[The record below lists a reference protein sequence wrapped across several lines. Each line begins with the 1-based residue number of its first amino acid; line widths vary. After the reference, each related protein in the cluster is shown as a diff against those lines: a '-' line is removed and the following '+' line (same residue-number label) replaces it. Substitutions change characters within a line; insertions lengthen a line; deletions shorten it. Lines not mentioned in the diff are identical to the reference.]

1 MTLAQGT
8 KLGRYEIR
16 SQLGA
21 GGMGEVYLVQDT
33 QLERTIALKILP
45 ADVTSDRQRMH
56 RFVQEAKAAAA
67 LHHPNIAHIYEIG
80 ETDGTSF
87 IAMEFI
93 DGETLRQLL
102 KQGQLT
108 VTAMLDISIQI
119 ASALA
124 AAHEA
129 GIIHRD
135 IKPDN
140 IMLRHDGL
148 VKVLDFGL
156 VKLTEPQSATDTEA
170 PTKALV
176 HTDAGTVMGT
186 ANYMSPEQARGQKVD
201 ARTDIWSLGVMLY
214 EMTTGRLPFA
224 GATTTDVLA
233 SIVKTEPI
241 PLTRFSPELPLKLEE
256 IVVKALEKDREERYQ
271 TVKDVLVDMRRL
283 RKRLEF
289 EAELERSKPPDS
301 FAGPGTSSGGLPIQ
315 TSGNAT
321 RTSGLISAQQM
332 SSAEYVVSEIKRH
345 KSAAALVLLTLLT
358 AVSAIIYFSY
368 LSGRPNAAI
377 DSIAVLPFTNQ
388 SGDESADYL
397 SDGIPETIIY
407 SLSQLPNLKV
417 TARNSAFRY
426 KGKDTDAQT
435 IGREL
440 GVQAVLTGRLTQ
452 RGDNLMVS
460 AEVVD
465 AQSNRLLWGGQY
477 SRKLSDI
484 LAVQE
489 EIAKEI
495 SEKLR
500 LRLTGEEQKRLSAG
514 TTGNPEAYQLYLKG
528 RYFWNKRT
536 GDAVIKS
543 IEYFNQAIEK
553 DPNYALA
560 YAGLADSYVILPS
573 YTPTPGKEVYPKARV
588 AATKALEINDKLAEA
603 YSARAYIREFFD
615 WDFANAEREF
625 KRSIELNPNYPTA
638 RQWYGEYLT
647 AMGRHGEAI
656 VELKRAQELDP
667 LSLIINRELGTAF
680 SFAGQ
685 YDQAIEQL
693 RKTLDM
699 DSSFVPAHH
708 ELGWAY
714 TQKKIYGE
722 AIAEFQKAISLEK
735 DNAFSLMGLGFTY
748 AVSGKREDAQRIL
761 DRLIDR
767 SKRLYVPSTYIAA
780 VYAGLGEKE
789 QAFQWLEKA
798 YNERDEGMIYLNSAP
813 PWGRINSD
821 PRFASLVRRIGLPQ
835 GDTDKR

>member
-1 MTLAQGT
+1 MTLTTGT
-8 KLGRYEIR
+8 RLGHYEIR

-21 GGMGEVYLVQDT
+21 GGMGEVYLAQDM
-33 QLERTIALKILP
+33 QLERTVALKILP
-45 ADVTSDRQRMH
+45 GEVANDRQRMH
-56 RFVQEAKAAAA
+56 RFVQEAKASAA
-67 LHHPNIAHIYEIG
+67 LNHPNIAHIYEIG
-80 ETDGTSF
+80 ESDGASF

-93 DGETLRQLL
+93 DGETLRQHL
-102 KQGQLT
+102 KQSQLT
-108 VTAMLDISIQI
+108 VPEILDISIQI

-129 GIIHRD
+129 GIVHRD
-135 IKPDN
+135 VKPDN
-140 IMLRHDGL
+140 VMLRSDGL

-156 VKLTEPQSATDTEA
+156 VKLTEPQPATDTEA

-214 EMTTGRLPFA
+214 ELTTGRLPFS
-224 GATTTDVLA
+224 GATTTDVVA

-241 PLTRFSPELPLKLEE
+241 PLTRFSTELPSKLEE
-256 IVVKALEKDREERYQ
+256 IVAKALEKDREERYQ
-271 TVKDVLVDMRRL
+271 TVKDLLVDMRRL

-301 FAGPGTSSGGLPIQ
+301 FAGPGTSSSGLPVQ
-315 TSGNAT
+315 TSANAT
-321 RTSGLISAQQM
+321 KTSTLISAQQM
-332 SSAEYVVSEIKRH
+332 SSAEYVASEIKRH
-345 KSAAALVLLTLLT
+345 KTAAALVSLSLVV
-358 AVSAIIYFSY
+358 AASAIIYFFYFSR
-368 LSGRPNAAI
+368 LTNATI

-388 SGDESADYL
+388 SGDENADYL

-426 KGKDTDAQT
+426 KGKDSDAQT

-460 AEVVD
+460 AEVVE
-465 AQSNRLLWGGQY
+465 ARNNRLLWGGQY
-477 SRKLSDI
+477 SRKLSDV

-500 LRLTGEEQKRLSAG
+500 LRLSGAEQRQLTTGS
-514 TTGNPEAYQLYLKG
+514 TGNPEAYQLYLKG

-536 GDAVIKS
+536 GDAITKS

-553 DPNYALA
+553 DPNYSLA
-560 YAGLADSYVILPS
+560 YAALADSYVILPS
-573 YTPTPGKEVYPKARV
+573 YTPTPGKEAYPKARV
-588 AATKALEINDKLAEA
+588 AATKALQLNDTLAEA
-603 YSARAYIREFFD
+603 YAAHAYISQYFD
-615 WDFANAEREF
+615 WDFANAERNF

-638 RQWYGEYLT
+638 HQWYGEYLT
-647 AMGRHGEAI
+647 TMGRYGEAI
-656 VELKRAQELDP
+656 VEMRKAHELDP
-667 LSLIINRELGTAF
+667 LSLIINRELGTTF

-699 DSSFVPAHH
+699 DSGFVPAHN

-714 TQKKIYGE
+714 TQKGNFRA
-722 AIAEFQKAISLEK
+722 AIEEFQKAISLEE

-748 AVSGKREDAQRIL
+748 AEAGQREDAHGIL
-761 DRLIDR
+761 NQLNNL
-767 SKRLYVPSTYIAA
+767 SKRSRVPSTYIAA
-780 VYAGLGEKE
+780 VYVGLGEKE

-798 YNERDEGMIYLNSAP
+798 YNERDEGLIYLKAAP
-813 PWGRINSD
+813 TWGPLRSD
-821 PRFASLVRRIGLPQ
+821 PRFANLVQRIGLPQ
-835 GDTDKR
+835 GDTGK

>member
-1 MTLAQGT
+1 MSIAPGT

-16 SQLGA
+16 TQLGA
-21 GGMGEVYLVQDT
+21 GGMGEVYLAQDT

-67 LHHPNIAHIYEIG
+67 LNHPNIAHIYEIG
-80 ETDGTSF
+80 KADGTSF

-93 DGETLRQLL
+93 DGETLRALS
-102 KQGQLT
+102 KQGELA
-108 VTAMLDISIQI
+108 VTAILDIAIQI

-124 AAHEA
+124 AAHDA
-129 GIIHRD
+129 GIVHRD

-140 IMLRHDGL
+140 IMLTHDGL

-156 VKLTEPQSATDTEA
+156 VKLTESQSTTDTEA

-201 ARTDIWSLGVMLY
+201 ARTDIWSLGVVLY
-214 EMTTGRLPFA
+214 ELTTGRLPFW
-224 GATTTDVLA
+224 GATTTDIIA
-233 SIVKTEPI
+233 SIVKTEPL
-241 PLTRFSPELPLKLEE
+241 PLTRFSPELPSKLEE
-256 IVVKALEKDREERYQ
+256 IVAKALEKDREERYQ
-271 TVKDVLVDMRRL
+271 TIKDLLVDMRRL

-301 FAGPGTSSGGLPIQ
+301 LVEAGVDISGGHSLIQ
-315 TSGNAT
+315 TSANAA
-321 RTSGLISAQQM
+321 RTSGLISAQPM
-332 SSAEYVVSEIKRH
+332 SSAEYVASEIKRH
-345 KSAAALVLLTLLT
+345 KTAAAIVVVILVV
-358 AVSAIIYFSY
+358 AVSVIIYFSY
-368 LSGRPNAAI
+368 FSAPTNTAI

-388 SGDESADYL
+388 TGDENTDYL

-435 IGREL
+435 VGREL
-440 GVQAVLTGRLTQ
+440 DVQAVLTGRLIQ
-452 RGDNLMVS
+452 RGDNLVVS

-484 LAVQE
+484 LVVQE

-500 LRLTGEEQKRLSAG
+500 LRLTGEEQKQLTAG
-514 TTGNPEAYQLYLKG
+514 TTANPDAYQLYLKG

-536 GDAVIKS
+536 GDAINKS

-560 YAGLADSYVILPS
+560 YAGLADSYVILTA
-573 YTPTPGKEVYPKARV
+573 YTSTPGKEAYPKARV

-603 YSARAYIREFFD
+603 YTARAYIREFFD
-615 WDFANAEREF
+615 WDFGNAERDF
-625 KRSIELNPNYPTA
+625 KRSLELNPNYPTA
-638 RQWYGEYLT
+638 RQWYGEFLT
-647 AMGRHGEAI
+647 AMGRHAEAI
-656 VELKRAQELDP
+656 AEMKKAQELDP
-667 LSLIINRELGTAF
+667 LSLIINKELGTAF
-680 SFAGQ
+680 FFAGQ
-685 YDQAIEQL
+685 HDQAIEQL

-699 DSSFVPAHH
+699 DSGFAPAYRD
-708 ELGWAY
+708 LGWVY
-714 TQKKIYGE
+714 TQKGMYRE
-722 AIAEFQKAISLEK
+722 AIAKFQKAISLEK
-735 DNAFSLMGLGFTY
+735 DNTFSLMGLGYTY
-748 AVSGKREDAQRIL
+748 GVSGKREDAQRIL
-761 DRLIDR
+761 DQLIEM
-767 SKRLYVPSTYIAA
+767 SKSFYVPPTYIAA
-780 VYAGLGEKE
+780 VYVGLGDKD

-798 YNERDEGMIYLNSAP
+798 YRERDDLLYLKVAP
-813 PWGRINSD
+813 PWSSLGSD
-821 PRFASLVRRIGLPQ
+821 PRFASLVRRVGLPQ
-835 GDTDKR
+835 

>member
-1 MTLAQGT
+1 MALAAGT
-8 KLGRYEIR
+8 RLGRYEIR
-16 SQLGA
+16 AQLGA
-21 GGMGEVYLVQDT
+21 GGMGEVYLVQDM
-33 QLERTIALKILP
+33 QLERTIALKVLP
-45 ADVTSDRQRMH
+45 DEFASDRQRMH

-67 LHHPNIAHIYEIG
+67 LNHPNIAHIYEIG

-102 KQGQLT
+102 KQGQLSF
-108 VTAMLDISIQI
+108 TAILDITIQI

-129 GIIHRD
+129 GIVHRD

-140 IMLRHDGL
+140 VMLRRDGL

-156 VKLTEPQSATDTEA
+156 VKLTEPQSTTDTEA
-170 PTKALV
+170 PTKVQV
-176 HTDAGTVMGT
+176 HTEAGTVMGT

-201 ARTDIWSLGVMLY
+201 PRTDIWSLGVMLY
-214 EMTTGRLPFA
+214 EMTTGRLPFS
-224 GATTTDVLA
+224 GETTTDIVA
-233 SIVKTEPI
+233 SIVKTEPL
-241 PLTRFSPELPLKLEE
+241 PLTRFSPELPSKLEE
-256 IVVKALEKDREERYQ
+256 IVAKALEKDREERYQ
-271 TVKDVLVDMRRL
+271 TAKDLLVDMRRL

-289 EAELERSKPPDS
+289 EAELERSKPSDAL
-301 FAGPGTSSGGLPIQ
+301 AGSGVSISGGHPPIQ

-321 RTSGLISAQQM
+321 RTSGLIPTPPM
-332 SSAEYVVSEIKRH
+332 SSAEYVASEIKRH
-345 KSAAALVLLTLLT
+345 KTAAALVLLTLVVG
-358 AVSAIIYFSY
+358 VSVIIYFSY
-368 LSGRPNAAI
+368 FSGLTNAAI

-388 SGDESADYL
+388 SGDENADYL

-426 KGKDTDAQT
+426 KGKDTDART
-435 IGREL
+435 VGREL
-440 GVQAVLTGRLTQ
+440 GVQAVLTGRLNQ
-452 RGDNLMVS
+452 RGDNLVVS
-460 AEVVD
+460 AELVE

-500 LRLTGEEQKRLSAG
+500 LRLTGEEQKQLTAG

-536 GDAVIKS
+536 GDAINKS

-553 DPNYALA
+553 DPNYAVA
-560 YAGLADSYVILPS
+560 YAALADSYVILPS
-573 YTPTPGKEVYPKARV
+573 YTPTRGKEAYPKARV

-603 YSARAYIREFFD
+603 YTARAYIREYFD
-615 WDFANAEREF
+615 WDFANAERDF

-647 AMGRHGEAI
+647 LMGRHGEAI
-656 VELKRAQELDP
+656 AELKRAQELDP
-667 LSLIINRELGTAF
+667 LSLIINREVGVAF

-699 DSSFVPAHH
+699 DPGFVPAHH

-714 TQKKIYGE
+714 TQKRIYVA

-748 AVSGKREDAQRIL
+748 AVSGKREDAHRIL
-761 DRLIDR
+761 DQLSEL
-767 SKRLYVPSTYIAA
+767 SKSFYVPSTYIAA
-780 VYAGLGEKE
+780 VYAGLGDKE

-798 YNERDEGMIYLNSAP
+798 YRERDEGLIYLNVAA
-813 PWGRINSD
+813 PWGNLRSD
-821 PRFASLVRRIGLPQ
+821 PRFVSLVRRVGLPQ
-835 GDTDKR
+835 

>member
-1 MTLAQGT
+1 MSLAAGT

-45 ADVTSDRQRMH
+45 DEVANDRQRMH

-67 LHHPNIAHIYEIG
+67 LNHPNIAHIYEIG
-80 ETDGTSF
+80 ESNGTSF
-87 IAMEFI
+87 IAMEYI
-93 DGETLRQLL
+93 DGATLRQHMART
-102 KQGQLT
+102 QLDLGET
-108 VTAMLDISIQI
+108 LDISIQI

-129 GIIHRD
+129 GIVHRD

-140 IMLRHDGL
+140 IMLRRDGL

-186 ANYMSPEQARGQKVD
+186 ANYMSPEQARGQKLD

-214 EMTTGRLPFA
+214 ELTTGRSPFS
-224 GATTTDVLA
+224 GATATDIIA

-241 PLTRFSPELPLKLEE
+241 PLTRFSPELPSKLEE
-256 IVVKALEKDREERYQ
+256 IVAKALEKDREERYQ
-271 TVKDVLVDMRRL
+271 TVKDLLVDMRRL
-283 RKRLEF
+283 RKRLDF
-289 EAELERSKPPDS
+289 EAELERSKPPDDL
-301 FAGPGTSSGGLPIQ
+301 AGQGVAISGGHSPIQ
-315 TSGNAT
+315 TSGKAT
-321 RTSGLISAQQM
+321 RTSGLNSAQPM
-332 SSAEYVVSEIKRH
+332 SSAEYVASEIKRH
-345 KSAAALVLLTLLT
+345 KTAALLVLLTLVV
-358 AVSAIIYFSY
+358 AVSVILYFAYFSAV
-368 LSGRPNAAI
+368 SNTAI

-388 SGDESADYL
+388 SGDENADYL
-397 SDGIPETIIY
+397 SDGIPEMIIY
-407 SLSQLPNLKV
+407 SLSQLPSLKV

-435 IGREL
+435 VGREL

-477 SRKLSDI
+477 NRKLSDI
-484 LAVQE
+484 LVVQE
-489 EIAKEI
+489 DIAKEI

-500 LRLTGEEQKRLSAG
+500 LRLTGEERRQLTTGA
-514 TTGNPEAYQLYLKG
+514 TGNPEAYQLYLKG

-536 GDAVIKS
+536 GDAINKS

-560 YAGLADSYVILPS
+560 YAGLADSYVILPG
-573 YTPTPGKEVYPKARV
+573 YTSITGKEAYPRARV

-603 YSARAYIREFFD
+603 YTARAYISELFD
-615 WDFANAEREF
+615 WDFANAERDF

-647 AMGRHGEAI
+647 AMGRHAEAI
-656 VELKRAQELDP
+656 DELKKAQKLDP
-667 LSLIINRELGTAF
+667 LSLIINTELGNAF

-685 YDQAIEQL
+685 DDQAIEQL
-693 RKTLDM
+693 RRTLDM
-699 DSSFVPAHH
+699 DSSFAPAHRG
-708 ELGWAY
+708 LGWAY
-714 TQKKIYGE
+714 TRKEMYAE

-735 DNAFSLMGLGFTY
+735 DNTFSLMSLGY
-748 AVSGKREDAQRIL
+748 AYGVSGKREDAQRIL
-761 DRLIDR
+761 DQLIEL
-767 SKRLYVPSTYIAA
+767 SKRFYVPPTFIAA
-780 VYAGLGEKE
+780 VYVGLGDKD

-798 YNERDEGMIYLNSAP
+798 YSERDDLLYLKVAP
-813 PWGRINSD
+813 PWVRLSSD
-821 PRFASLVRRIGLPQ
+821 PRFSSLVRRVGLPQ
-835 GDTDKR
+835 

>member
-1 MTLAQGT
+1 MPLASGSR
-8 KLGRYEIR
+8 LGRYEVR

-45 ADVTSDRQRMH
+45 ADVANDRQRMR

-67 LHHPNIAHIYEIG
+67 LNHPNIAHIYEIG
-80 ETDGTSF
+80 ESNGTSF
-87 IAMEFI
+87 IAMEYI
-93 DGETLRQLL
+93 DGETLRQHMARTQPDL
-102 KQGQLT
+102 GET
-108 VTAMLDISIQI
+108 LDISIQI

-129 GIIHRD
+129 GIVHRD

-140 IMLRHDGL
+140 IMLRRDGL

-156 VKLTEPQSATDTEA
+156 VKLTESQLATDTEA

-176 HTDAGTVMGT
+176 HTDAGAVMGT

-201 ARTDIWSLGVMLY
+201 ARTDVWSLGVMLY
-214 EMTTGRLPFA
+214 ELTTGRLPFA
-224 GATTTDVLA
+224 GATTTDIVA
-233 SIVKTEPI
+233 SIVKTEPV
-241 PLTRFSPELPLKLEE
+241 PLTRFSPELPSKLEE
-256 IVVKALEKDREERYQ
+256 IVAKALEKDREERYQ
-271 TVKDVLVDMRRL
+271 TVKDLLVDMRRL

-289 EAELERSKPPDS
+289 EAELERSKPSEDL
-301 FAGPGTSSGGLPIQ
+301 AGQGVAISHGHSPIQ
-315 TSGNAT
+315 TSSNTT
-321 RTSGLISAQQM
+321 RTSGLTSAQAM
-332 SSAEYVVSEIKRH
+332 SSAEYVASEIKRH
-345 KSAAALVLLTLLT
+345 KTATALVLLTLVV
-358 AVSAIIYFSY
+358 AVSVIIYFSY
-368 LSGRPNAAI
+368 FSGLTNTAI

-388 SGDESADYL
+388 SGDENADYL

-435 IGREL
+435 VGREL

-452 RGDNLMVS
+452 RGDNLVVS

-465 AQSNRLLWGGQY
+465 AQTNRLLWGGQY
-477 SRKLSDI
+477 SRKLSDV

-495 SEKLR
+495 SDKLR
-500 LRLTGEEQKRLSAG
+500 LRLTGEQQKQLTAG

-536 GDAVIKS
+536 GDDINKS

-560 YAGLADSYVILPS
+560 YAGLADSYVILNA
-573 YTPTPGKEVYPKARV
+573 YTPTPGKEAYPKARV

-603 YSARAYIREFFD
+603 YAARAYIKEFFD
-615 WDFANAEREF
+615 WDFGNAERDF

-638 RQWYGEYLT
+638 RQWYGEFLT
-647 AMGRHGEAI
+647 AMGRHAEAI
-656 VELKRAQELDP
+656 AEMKKAQELDP
-667 LSLIINRELGTAF
+667 LSLIINKELGTAF

-685 YDQAIEQL
+685 DDQAIEQL

-699 DSSFVPAHH
+699 DSSFAPAYRD
-708 ELGWAY
+708 LGLVY
-714 TQKKIYGE
+714 TQKGMYGE
-722 AIAEFQKAISLEK
+722 AIAAFQKAISLEK
-735 DNAFSLMGLGFTY
+735 DNTFSLMGLGYTY
-748 AVSGKREDAQRIL
+748 GVSGKREDAQRIL
-761 DRLIDR
+761 DQLIET
-767 SKRLYVPSTYIAA
+767 SKRFYVPPTYIAA
-780 VYAGLGEKE
+780 VYVGLGDKD

-798 YNERDEGMIYLNSAP
+798 YTERDDLLYLKVAP
-813 PWGRINSD
+813 PWRSLGSD
-821 PRFASLVRRIGLPQ
+821 ARFASLVRRVGLPQ
-835 GDTDKR
+835 

>member
-1 MTLAQGT
+1 
-8 KLGRYEIR
+8 
-16 SQLGA
+16 
-21 GGMGEVYLVQDT
+21 
-33 QLERTIALKILP
+33 
-45 ADVTSDRQRMH
+45 
-56 RFVQEAKAAAA
+56 
-67 LHHPNIAHIYEIG
+67 
-80 ETDGTSF
+80 
-87 IAMEFI
+87 
-93 DGETLRQLL
+93 
-102 KQGQLT
+102 
-108 VTAMLDISIQI
+108 
-119 ASALA
+119 
-124 AAHEA
+124 
-129 GIIHRD
+129 
-135 IKPDN
+135 
-140 IMLRHDGL
+140 
-148 VKVLDFGL
+148 
-156 VKLTEPQSATDTEA
+156 
-170 PTKALV
+170 
-176 HTDAGTVMGT
+176 MGT

-214 EMTTGRLPFA
+214 EMTTGRLPFS
-224 GATTTDVLA
+224 GATTTDVVA

-241 PLTRFSPELPLKLEE
+241 PLTRFSPELPSKLEE
-256 IVVKALEKDREERYQ
+256 IVAKSLEKDREERYQ
-271 TVKDVLVDMRRL
+271 TVKDLLVDVRRL
-283 RKRLEF
+283 RKRLDF

-301 FAGPGTSSGGLPIQ
+301 SAGPGTSSGGLSIQ

-321 RTSGLISAQQM
+321 KTSGLISTQQM
-332 SSAEYVVSEIKRH
+332 SSAEYVVTEIKRH

-368 LSGRPNAAI
+368 LSRRTNATI

-388 SGDESADYL
+388 SGDENADYL

-435 IGREL
+435 VGREL

-452 RGDNLMVS
+452 RGDNLLVS

-465 AQSNRLLWGGQY
+465 AQSNRLVWGGQY

-500 LRLTGEEQKRLSAG
+500 LRLSGEEHKQL
-514 TTGNPEAYQLYLKG
+514 TTATANPEAYQLYLKG

-536 GDAVIKS
+536 GDAISKS
-543 IEYFNQAIEK
+543 IEYFNQAIAK
-553 DPNYALA
+553 DGNYALA
-560 YAGLADSYVILPS
+560 YAGLADAYVILPS
-573 YTPTPGKEVYPKARV
+573 YTPTSGKEVYPKARV

-603 YSARAYIREFFD
+603 YTARAYIRAYFD
-615 WDFANAEREF
+615 WDFANAEGDF

-638 RQWYGEYLT
+638 RQWYGEFLT
-647 AMGRHGEAI
+647 LMGRHSEAI
-656 VELKRAQELDP
+656 AELKRAQELDP
-667 LSLIINRELGTAF
+667 LSLIISRELGTAF

-699 DSSFVPAHH
+699 DSGFLPAHV

-714 TQKKIYGE
+714 AQKGIYRE

-735 DNAFSLMGLGFTY
+735 DNVFSLTGLGFTY
-748 AVSGKREDAQRIL
+748 AVSGKKEEAHRIL
-761 DRLIDR
+761 DQIQEL
-767 SKRLYVPSTYIAA
+767 SKRFYVPSTYIAV
-780 VYAGLGEKE
+780 VYTGLGEKD

-813 PWGRINSD
+813 PWGRLSSD
-821 PRFASLVRRIGLPQ
+821 PRFASLVRRVGLPQ
-835 GDTDKR
+835 TNAARQ